1 MSLESM
7 LTLKN
12 RLKKHLADRGII
24 DIIVFGSFAKGKANP
39 NDIDIAIITSK
50 SERIE
55 IQGFHVSMLK
65 PEDFF
70 INPPSIVHALL
81 REGYSLKNNKALSE
95 LYKFSSKTLFSYEL
109 KALNLSNKVKA
120 VNMLRGKSGERGIVE
135 DSGGEWLANNVF
147 LLPVGKDSLLERF
160 FTENSI
166 KFKKHYVLIH

>member
-1 MSLESM
+1 MNLENMSMIKS
-7 LTLKN
+7 K
-12 RLKKHLADRGII
+12 LKKYLADREII
-24 DIIVFGSFAKGKANP
+24 DIIAFGSFAKGKANP

-55 IQGFHVSMLK
+55 IPGFHVSMLR

-70 INPPSIVHALL
+70 INPPSIVHTLL
-81 REGYSLKNNKALSE
+81 REGYSLKSNKTLSG
-95 LYKFSSKTLFSYEL
+95 LYNFSSKTLFNYEL
-109 KALNLSNKVKA
+109 KALKLSNKVKA
-120 VNMLRGKSGERGIVE
+120 VNMLRGKSGEKGLVE
-135 DSGGEWLANNVF
+135 ESGGEWLANNVF